1 MKRVL
6 GSAQILILLLLT
18 LSLLCTPLA
27 HAKESKASTSRQDP
41 YVTAENYD
49 KAPTVNTEE
58 LAYRVILFE
67 DFTVPSEWE
76 SDARKLV
83 NATEDQAIGRLIS
96 TTAFATVAKKQ
107 SLVPDEPYMVVK
119 CTLVD
124 YRIVRVVARFFGGPM
139 AGRSYLTYRVQV
151 YDGKSG
157 ERLFEREITTE
168 NSAFAAAFSFN
179 DRNLSSFLG
188 NVLGDYLAL
197 RARKDKGVD
206 VLPLEPLTQTG
217 AGKH

>member
-1 MKRVL
+1 MKRIF
-6 GSAQILILLLLT
+6 GSAQLFILLLLT
-18 LSLLCTPLA
+18 LSLLCAPLA
-27 HAKESKASTSRQDP
+27 HAKKSKAPANPQDP
-41 YVTAENYD
+41 YVTAENYE
-49 KAPTVNTEE
+49 KAPAVNTEE

-67 DFTVPSEWE
+67 DFSVPSQWE

-83 NATEDQAIGRLIS
+83 NETEDQAISRLIS

-107 SLVPDEPYMVVK
+107 SLAPDEPYLVVK
-119 CTLVD
+119 CSLVD
-124 YRIVRVVARFFGGPM
+124 YRIVRTSTRFLVGAF
-139 AGRSYLTYRVQV
+139 AGTSYITYRVQV
-151 YDGKSG
+151 YDGKSS
-157 ERLFEREITTE
+157 ELLFEREISTE
-168 NSAFAAAFSFN
+168 NNAFAAAFSFN

-217 AGKH
+217 TGKH